1 MPEPRS
7 TDQETKNRVSAARI
21 IPLDSVT
28 DCSGLK
34 FLPVPS
40 KNPSKEKL
48 PLQLWRKLDKPI
60 VANSV
65 TLPLVP
71 ALFEVIGQISRRDCF
86 LTTTGDREFCHLTP
100 EETARISCCI
110 EARPTINSQIQWGR
124 YHAALM
130 KIVEHTGEA
139 DVNRRPLFFIN
150 KENLLPRIEVS
161 VWKCPSLGHEI
172 EETPMLDKDGNHALP
187 KSLEGVPFDQPF
199 RALFTVC
206 YAPPAVCEWPNGFM
220 YAIMEEIAPV

>member
-1 MPEPRS
+1 MPELRC
-7 TDQETKNRVSAARI
+7 TDQETKKRVSAARI

-48 PLQLWRKLDKPI
+48 PLQLWKKLDKPI

-86 LTTTGDREFCHLTP
+86 LTTTGDREFCHFTP
-100 EETARISCCI
+100 EERARRRISCCI
-110 EARPTINSQIQWGR
+110 EARPTVNSQIQWGR
-124 YHAALM
+124 YHTALM
-130 KIVEHTGEA
+130 KMVEHTGEA
-139 DVNRRPLFFIN
+139 GVNRRPLFFIN
-150 KENLLPRIEVS
+150 EGTLLPRIEVS
-161 VWKCPSLGHEI
+161 VCPSLGHEI
-172 EETPMLDKDGNHALP
+172 EETPMLDLEGNHTLP
-187 KSLEGVPFDQPF
+187 KALEDVPFDKPF

-206 YAPPAVCEWPNGFM
+206 YAPPPVCEWPNGFM
-220 YAIMEEIAPV
+220 YTIMEEIAPV